1 MAECIVRVVSSAKN
15 YECLAVRFY
24 DLVVRW
30 LLACSLCAVAIAAQ
44 AVIETYEFSD
54 VTLERR
60 YHSLSDE
67 LRCPKCQNQTIA
79 DSNAPIAK
87 DLRFLLH
94 EQLESGASDDEI
106 LSFMVAR
113 YGEFVRYRPGLDSN
127 TALLWYGPLLLTLV
141 TLAALAMHLRGRH
154 RATAPAEPTEEER
167 EALRAQMTKLSG
179 EQERQA

>member
-1 MAECIVRVVSSAKN
+1 MSDNSVKVHW
-15 YECLAVRFY
+15 LAV
-24 DLVVRW
+24 V
-30 LLACSLCAVAIAAQ
+30 AIASLCAVVMTAH

-54 VTLERR
+54 STLERR

-127 TALLWYGPLLLTLV
+127 TALLWYGPLILTLV
-141 TLAALAMHLRGRH
+141 TLGALAWHLRGRQH
-154 RATAPAEPTEEER
+154 VAAPLEPSEEER
-167 EALRAQMTKLSG
+167 QALRTRLIKPDSD
-179 EQERQA
+179 QERPL

>member
-1 MAECIVRVVSSAKN
+1 MA
-15 YECLAVRFY
+15 
-24 DLVVRW
+24 RW
-30 LLACSLCAVAIAAQ
+30 LLALSLGAVTLAAQ

-54 VTLERR
+54 VNLERR

-127 TALLWYGPLLLTLV
+127 TALLWYGPLLLTFV

-154 RATAPAEPTEEER
+154 KAIAPAEPTEEER
-167 EALRAQMTKLSG
+167 AALRAQLTAISG
-179 EQERQA
+179 EQERQS

>member
-1 MAECIVRVVSSAKN
+1 MSMIG
-15 YECLAVRFY
+15 
-24 DLVVRW
+24 
-30 LLACSLCAVAIAAQ
+30 LCMTVITAQ

-54 VTLERR
+54 ADLERR
-60 YHSLSDE
+60 YHRLSDE
-67 LRCPKCQNQTIA
+67 LRCPKCQNQTIS

-141 TLAALAMHLRGRH
+141 TLFALALHLRSRKSVV
-154 RATAPAEPTEEER
+154 APVEPTEEER
-167 EALRAQMTKLSG
+167 EALRARLAGSGG
-179 EQERQA
+179 EQKVRS

>member
-1 MAECIVRVVSSAKN
+1 MRLCQG
-15 YECLAVRFY
+15 LA
-24 DLVVRW
+24 RW
-30 LLACSLCAVAIAAQ
+30 LLACCLGTVTIAAH

-54 VTLERR
+54 ANLERR

-94 EQLESGASDDEI
+94 EQLESGASDEEI
-106 LSFMVAR
+106 LNFMVAR

-127 TALLWYGPLLLTLV
+127 TALLWYGPLLLTFV

-154 RATAPAEPTEEER
+154 KAVAPAEPTEEER
-167 EALRAQMTKLSG
+167 AALRAQLTAVGG
-179 EQERQA
+179 EQERQS

>member
-1 MAECIVRVVSSAKN
+1 MVSSSAN
-15 YECLAVRFY
+15 YGCFAVRLY
-24 DLVVRW
+24 HSVGRW
-30 LLACSLCAVAIAAQ
+30 LLVCSLCAVTIAAHS
-44 AVIETYEFSD
+44 VIETYEFSD
-54 VTLERR
+54 LHLERR

-141 TLAALAMHLRGRH
+141 TLAALAVHLRGRH
-154 RATAPAEPTEEER
+154 KAIAPADPTEAER
-167 EALRAQMTKLSG
+167 EALRAQLAKNSG
-179 EQERQA
+179 EQERQS

>member
-1 MAECIVRVVSSAKN
+1 MIG
-15 YECLAVRFY
+15 
-24 DLVVRW
+24 
-30 LLACSLCAVAIAAQ
+30 LCMTVMTAQ

-54 VTLERR
+54 TDLERR
-60 YHSLSDE
+60 YHRLSDE
-67 LRCPKCQNQTIA
+67 LRCPKCQNQTIS

-141 TLAALAMHLRGRH
+141 TLFALALHLRSRKSVV
-154 RATAPAEPTEEER
+154 APVEPTEEER
-167 EALRAQMTKLSG
+167 EALRARLAGSGG
-179 EQERQA
+179 EQKVRS

>member
-1 MAECIVRVVSSAKN
+1 MVMT
-15 YECLAVRFY
+15 
-24 DLVVRW
+24 
-30 LLACSLCAVAIAAQ
+30 AQ

-54 VTLERR
+54 ANLERR
-60 YHSLSDE
+60 YHRLSDE

-94 EQLESGASDDEI
+94 EQLESGASDDDI

-141 TLAALAMHLRGRH
+141 ALLALAMHLRGRQS
-154 RATAPAEPTEEER
+154 AVSPVEPTEKER
-167 EALRAQMTKLSG
+167 EALRARLG
-179 EQERQA
+179 ESNGGQDSQL

>member
-1 MAECIVRVVSSAKN
+1 MIG
-15 YECLAVRFY
+15 
-24 DLVVRW
+24 
-30 LLACSLCAVAIAAQ
+30 LCMTVMTAQ

-54 VTLERR
+54 ADLERR
-60 YHSLSDE
+60 YHRLSDE
-67 LRCPKCQNQTIA
+67 LRCPKCQNQTIS

-127 TALLWYGPLLLTLV
+127 TALLWYGPLLLTLG
-141 TLAALAMHLRGRH
+141 TLFALALHLRSRKSVV
-154 RATAPAEPTEEER
+154 APVQPTEEER
-167 EALRAQMTKLSG
+167 EALRARLADSSG
-179 EQERQA
+179 EQKVQS